1 MATGKIDMPIPK
13 YIPMQGGS
21 LASTSMYN
29 FVRSASTPQGIY
41 LRYIQNS
48 PDNPFGSG
56 VATAIITKPTD
67 NGDYS
72 IVLAFGSGG
81 AKVSSQLAPNATA
94 FTWTNL

>member
-21 LASTSMYN
+21 LGSTSMYN

-41 LRYIQNS
+41 LRYVQNS
-48 PDNPFGSG
+48 PDNPSG
-56 VATAIITKPTD
+56 GAIATAIITKPTD

-72 IVLAFGSGG
+72 SVLLFSNGT
-81 AKVSSQLAPNATA
+81 AKVSAQLAPSATA

>member
-1 MATGKIDMPIPK
+1 MATGKIYIPIPK

-41 LRYIQNS
+41 LKYVQNS
-48 PDNPFGSG
+48 PDNPSTGS
-56 VATAIITKPTD
+56 VATAIIAKPTD

-72 IVLAFGSGG
+72 IALVFTNGSCR
-81 AKVSSQLAPNATA
+81 VSTQLAPNATA
-94 FTWTNL
+94 FTWNQL